1 MLAMRQIF
9 KERSPLRSRLYSSF
23 LLGKKSKG
31 ELVWVQPSESEAC
44 ANFRDGLRG

>member
-1 MLAMRQIF
+1 MLTMRQIF

-31 ELVWVQPSESEAC
+31 ELKRPGFPGGSY
-44 ANFRDGLRG
+44 L